1 MTDAAA
7 AKSIEFISRF
17 DLFSGVIT
25 ADFEECVKSG
35 KIEYI
40 SDEVYESFFTEVLK
54 ARVNPGICEKAGLS
68 VIYTPHNVT
77 GNKPVRINLK
87 MIGVEDVTDVPE

>member
-7 AKSIEFISRF
+7 AKTYEFISRV
-17 DLFSGVIT
+17 DMFSGVKT

-68 VIYTPHNVT
+68 VIYTPET
-77 GNKPVRINLK
+77 SLSAKSLK
-87 MIGVEDVTDVPE
+87 